1 MIIKCLNLMPKSS
14 DPVII
19 VNINA
24 KFIFIISRHKMYN
37 ADCYST
43 LLMGREALYLE
54 DMIECLHACKWW
66 HIVLINM
73 EKKSMAPVT

>member
-37 ADCYST
+37 AIVILHCSWD
-43 LLMGREALYLE
+43 GRRYI
-54 DMIECLHACKWW
+54 MKI
-66 HIVLINM
+66 
-73 EKKSMAPVT
+73 